1 MWWRA
6 LVGESAGGAA
16 QSVAQVAESWLPGAG
31 VGPRE
36 VGSAGAPAGG
46 LSVEWIVWRIGFS
59 SFWSGYRV
67 RYELGSG
74 DAMSGRGRR
83 VQAVLAWA
91 ECDAKFFP
99 REAAG
104 RLETRSMEGEEARDK
119 RGEVPSI
126 HGRARG
132 VKFLVTGEWMTAD
145 LVYSLVKLY
154 DWHPA
159 YGLAGIST
167 EFIWIVTGVVLCLS
181 VVEEVGEVAVR
192 DIRVVQEREDVFRS
206 LRGLPSSRSE
216 SRTIELEPG
225 TTPLSKAPYMMAP
238 AELEESV
245 MLVMRNCGSFRL
257 CFDYRGEFLWIQLRC
272 NQAEI
277 LPRPKNETK
286 CSSSRVGRGTVGV
299 SGGGSGGFIEQDPS
313 SSGEGS
319 GTILVHG
326 RVCVPKDE
334 DLRQEIL
341 REAHA

>member
-119 RGEVPSI
+119 RHCRGSREQVVVVSPVVQSIKPQQEIPGMAAGLCRDGKGIGRILPVVNSTGCSILEHDCFITPEDTGWSGIRSGASERIGSAMVVGE
-126 HGRARG
+126 
-132 VKFLVTGEWMTAD
+132 K
-145 LVYSLVKLY
+145 SLVFM
-154 DWHPA
+154 
-159 YGLAGIST
+159 AG
-167 EFIWIVTGVVLCLS
+167 
-181 VVEEVGEVAVR
+181 
-192 DIRVVQEREDVFRS
+192 QE
-206 LRGLPSSRSE
+206 
-216 SRTIELEPG
+216 
-225 TTPLSKAPYMMAP
+225 A
-238 AELEESV
+238 
-245 MLVMRNCGSFRL
+245 
-257 CFDYRGEFLWIQLRC
+257 
-272 NQAEI
+272 
-277 LPRPKNETK
+277 
-286 CSSSRVGRGTVGV
+286 
-299 SGGGSGGFIEQDPS
+299 
-313 SSGEGS
+313 
-319 GTILVHG
+319 
-326 RVCVPKDE
+326 
-334 DLRQEIL
+334 
-341 REAHA
+341 